1 MTMNRRHNVRSAPA
15 PFAAWE
21 ELWSRFDSRDSRTV
35 RKRSWAGLVPSA
47 IAVLSMSVVT
57 VFTIVL
63 VVTAVADAGSLIHAH
78 DDTWSRWA
86 TSPDIRFGDSDAA
99 PASYAAIA
107 EEWMNNESAI
117 DPIDPD

>member
-1 MTMNRRHNVRSAPA
+1 MTMNRPHNVRSAPA

-35 RKRSWAGLVPSA
+35 RKRSWAGLIPSA
-47 IAVLSMSVVT
+47 IALLSMSVVT

-63 VVTAVADAGSLIHAH
+63 VVTAVAEAGSLTHIR
-78 DDTWSRWA
+78 DDTWSRWSA
-86 TSPDIRFGDSDAA
+86 SPEVRLGDSGAA

-107 EEWMNNESAI
+107 EEWMDDESTI
-117 DPIDPD
+117 DPTGPN

>member
-1 MTMNRRHNVRSAPA
+1 M
-15 PFAAWE
+15 
-21 ELWSRFDSRDSRTV
+21 

-107 EEWMNNESAI
+107 QEWMNNESAI